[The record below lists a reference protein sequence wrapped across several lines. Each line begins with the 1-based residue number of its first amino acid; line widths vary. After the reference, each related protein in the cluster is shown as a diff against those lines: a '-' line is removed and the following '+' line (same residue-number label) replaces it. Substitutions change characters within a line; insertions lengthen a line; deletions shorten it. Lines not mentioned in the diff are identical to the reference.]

1 MRSWQKK
8 PPKGRSYPVRPSV
21 LEAAIADAGITLPV
35 ELARIDSSNE
45 AAFTAGYAPL
55 GSFPKGELF
64 KLTCRTVPSDRAMKV
79 RAAFEAEAIPL
90 FVEWA
95 KGIEALDRHSPV
107 RREHQHFK
115 WVYPDTK
122 P

>member
-21 LEAAIADAGITLPV
+21 LEAAIAHAGITLPV
-35 ELARIDSSNE
+35 ELARIGISRE
-45 AAFTAGYAPL
+45 AVFSASYAPP
-55 GSFPKGELF
+55 GSFPHGELIE
-64 KLTCRTVPSDRAMKV
+64 LTCRSVPSERALEV
-79 RAAFEAEAIPL
+79 RSALEAEAIPQ

-95 KGIEALDRHSPV
+95 RRIEALDYHSPI

-115 WVYPDTK
+115 WAFPDAK
-122 P
+122 R

>member
-1 MRSWQKK
+1 MRSWKKK
-8 PPKGRSYPVRPSV
+8 PPKGRSYPVRPSI
-21 LEAAIADAGITLPV
+21 LEAAIAGAGIKLPV

-45 AAFTAGYAPL
+45 GAFNASYAPP

-64 KLTCRTVPSDRAMKV
+64 EVTCQSVPSERALEL
-79 RAAFEAEAIPL
+79 RSALEAEAIPQ

-95 KGIEALDRHSPV
+95 KGIEALDGHSPI

-115 WVYPDTK
+115 WTYPDAK
-122 P
+122 R

>member
-1 MRSWQKK
+1 MRSWQKE

-21 LEAAIADAGITLPV
+21 LEAAIADAGISLPV

-45 AAFTAGYAPL
+45 AAFMASYAPP

-64 KLTCRTVPSDRAMKV
+64 QLACRSVPSERAKEV
-79 RAAFEAEAIPL
+79 RAAFEAEAIPQ

-95 KGIEALDRHSPV
+95 KGIEALDYHSPV

-115 WVYPDTK
+115 WVYPDAK

>member
-21 LEAAIADAGITLPV
+21 LEAAIADAGIMLPV
-35 ELARIDSSNE
+35 ELARIDSSEE
-45 AAFTAGYAPL
+45 AALTAGYSPP

-64 KLTCRTVPSDRAMKV
+64 QLTCPSVPSERATAV
-79 RAAFEAEAIPL
+79 RVALEAEAIPQ

-95 KGIEALDRHSPV
+95 KGIEALDHHSPV
-107 RREHQHFK
+107 RREHQLFR
-115 WVYPDTK
+115 WAYPDAK
-122 P
+122 L

>member
-21 LEAAIADAGITLPV
+21 LEAAVADAGITLPV
-35 ELARIDSSNE
+35 ELARIDSSKE
-45 AAFTAGYAPL
+45 AAFTGSYAPR

-64 KLTCRTVPSDRAMKV
+64 ELTCQSVPSERALAV
-79 RAAFEAEAIPL
+79 RSALEAEAIPR
-90 FVEWA
+90 FIEWA
-95 KGIEALDRHSPV
+95 KGIEALDYHSPV

-115 WVYPDTK
+115 WAYPDAK
-122 P
+122 R

>member
-21 LEAAIADAGITLPV
+21 LEAAITDAGITLPV
-35 ELARIDSSNE
+35 ELARIDSSKE
-45 AAFTAGYAPL
+45 ADFTASYAPP

-64 KLTCRTVPSDRAMKV
+64 QLTCRSVTSESALEV
-79 RAAFEAEAIPL
+79 RSALEAEAIPQ

-95 KGIEALDRHSPV
+95 KRIEALDYHSPF

-115 WVYPDTK
+115 WAYPEAK
-122 P
+122 R